1 MEKTALIVGSGTCA
15 KDLAETLA
23 ASGIS
28 VLVTGVDGCALAWG
42 SGQPPTEAS
51 PRLEIMDGA
60 KIRSVSGSP
69 GRFTVE
75 FADQDRRIRRHVQD
89 ILIAEDPVQQVNGPL
104 YGLTEGAGVI
114 SFSAFKSMLNP
125 ESGNSEAFESLSRV
139 AFLTGALNESLP
151 LIARDV
157 MQAALDLQQS
167 KGVQAYI
174 LTGNLKVAGHGL
186 ETLSRNAK
194 EAGVIFI
201 KNTERPPEIV
211 QAGDGS
217 ITITYTDEVLRR
229 PTVLNPDLT
238 VVDET
243 PLPSPSLKTL
253 GDLLELETGPDGFLQ
268 ADNIHRVLTLTN
280 RKGIRVVGPA
290 RGVLSPV
297 LITSEI
303 THTALSLSWTKD
315 AEEDEK
321 NKARIETGKC
331 VRCLTCVRICPYRAV
346 VLAPRPVIA
355 AAACEGCG
363 ICVAEC
369 PCEAIAF
376 DTFPSTATPAA
387 VEPESEAGG
396 NRSGASAFIPHVT
409 VFCCSRSAV
418 PARNMAR
425 AMSDGFPKGLSFI
438 DVPCAGAVSRLH
450 LLNALSNGADGV
462 LVVGCHPDNCHSG
475 NGTLLARER
484 SDGIKTLL
492 PRLGVAYERLA
503 FKNLAANMGAE
514 FSQIL
519 EAFMAHLESLG
530 PNPMKQK
537 DRW

>member
-1 MEKTALIVGSGTCA
+1 MNKTALIIGSGTCA

-23 ASGIS
+23 ASGVS
-28 VLVTGVDGCALAWG
+28 VLVAGVDGCAPAWG
-42 SGQPPTEAS
+42 PGRTPNEAS
-51 PRLEIMDGA
+51 ALLEIMDGA
-60 KIRSVSGSP
+60 KIRFITGTA
-69 GRFTVE
+69 GGFTVE
-75 FADQDRRIRRHVQD
+75 FADQDRRIRREVRD
-89 ILIAEDPVQQVNGPL
+89 ILIAEDPVPQVNGSL
-104 YGLTEGAGVI
+104 YGLTEGAGVV
-114 SFSAFKSMLNP
+114 SLSAFKSMLNP
-125 ESGNSEAFESLSRV
+125 DSGNSEAFESLSRV
-139 AFLTGALNESLP
+139 AFLTGALDESLP

-157 MQAALDLQQS
+157 MQAALDLQQN

-174 LTGNLKVAGHGL
+174 FTGNLKVAGQGL

-211 QAGDGS
+211 QAGDES
-217 ITITYTDEVLRR
+217 ITITYPDEVLRR
-229 PTVLNPDLT
+229 PSVLNPDLT

-243 PLPSPSLKTL
+243 PLPSPRLKTL
-253 GDLLELETGPDGFLQ
+253 GDLFELETGPDGFLQ
-268 ADNIHRVLTLTN
+268 ADNIHRLLTFTN

-290 RGVLSPV
+290 RGVFPPV
-297 LITSEI
+297 LIASEI
-303 THTALSLSWTKD
+303 AHTALSLSRTKD
-315 AEEDEK
+315 AETDEK

-346 VLAPRPVIA
+346 ALAPRPVIA

-363 ICVAEC
+363 ICAAEC

-376 DTFPSTATPAA
+376 DTFPSTATTGA

-396 NRSGASAFIPHVT
+396 NRSGASDFIPHVT

-425 AMSDGFPKGLSFI
+425 AMNGGFPEGLSFI

-475 NGTLLARER
+475 GGTLLARGR
-484 SDGIKTLL
+484 SDGLKMLL
-492 PRLGVAYERLA
+492 PRLGVAHDRLA

-514 FSQIL
+514 FSQVL

-530 PNPMKQK
+530 PNPMK
-537 DRW
+537 